1 VWAHVEAR
9 PADAPWCRQ
18 VIRLRSPRP
27 GVSGLLVVLVLA
39 GLLVMHGIDATA
51 LAHGSRGDATLS
63 PTERHVM
70 EQPGP
75 DAGERAIAVP
85 GSVTSQEMAS
95 PPDASHTGA
104 AGAGDRAGHVGWG
117 HVAALCLA
125 VLATFA
131 TSTVRRLL
139 AGVRA
144 RTAAG
149 GGPVAG
155 RLVRLPKVFRPPGV
169 PRVELCVLTC

>member
-1 VWAHVEAR
+1 M
-9 PADAPWCRQ
+9 
-18 VIRLRSPRP
+18 IRLRSPHP
-27 GVSGLLVVLVLA
+27 GVSGLLLVLVLA
-39 GLLVMHGIDATA
+39 GLLVMHGIDATV
-51 LAHGSRGDATLS
+51 LTHGSRGDATLS

-75 DAGERAIAVP
+75 DAGEQAIAVP
-85 GSVTSQEMAS
+85 GSVASEEMAS

-117 HVAALCLA
+117 HVAAMCLA

-131 TSTVRRLL
+131 TGTVRRRLV
-139 AGVRA
+139 GVRA

-155 RLVRLPKVFRPPGV
+155 RLVRLAKVFRPPGV